1 MRTINGGIDVLGW
14 VQAAEP
20 PNMDIPRKENP
31 RRTSETSTCS
41 VRSAYCGTRTVRLPN
56 IRLAN
61 SCGTLANCI
70 DDQIKTHV
78 DQFKLRESAKKKDKK
93 TKKERQEQRIIDLLT
108 VKAAL
113 SVLRESCWYWGNIS
127 GDRAR
132 EVLRRCSP
140 GTFLI
145 RDSSD
150 KRYLFSMSVMT
161 VRGPTSIRLIF
172 SRGCFRIETSG
183 IISPRSPCVVSLIVR
198 MAYLSRNHANL
209 HHPPISEQ
217 SENTQNTLEHSN
229 DDEDDGVGD
238 DCDDASNCVQFPF
251 DEFEI
256 SPRDDQNSVTFI
268 FEAKLPKKTAL
279 LEKPLFFKIPTL
291 KHLSRVAVNKFN
303 LRHFANESLSEYI
316 HQYPYPI

>member
-1 MRTINGGIDVLGW
+1 MGW

-31 RRTSETSTCS
+31 RRPSETSTCS
-41 VRSAYCGTRTVRLPN
+41 VRSAYCGTRTVRLPD

-70 DDQIKTHV
+70 DEQIKTHV
-78 DQFKLRESAKKKDKK
+78 DQFKMRESSKKKDKR

-132 EVLRRCSP
+132 EVLRKCDP

-150 KRYLFSMSVMT
+150 KRYLFSLSVMT

-172 SRGCFRIETSG
+172 SRGSFRIETSG

-198 MAYLSRNHANL
+198 MAFLSRNATSAQQ
-209 HHPPISEQ
+209 PITEQ
-217 SENTQNTLEHSN
+217 SEVSLVGNV
-229 DDEDDGVGD
+229 DDVDEDAD
-238 DCDDASNCVQFPF
+238 SSHVQV
-251 DEFEI
+251 DE
-256 SPRDDQNSVTFI
+256 RVTF
-268 FEAKLPKKTAL
+268 FMDPHVARPVPSRSNPAL
-279 LEKPLFFKIPTL
+279 LERPLLFKVPSL
-291 KHLSRVAVNKFN
+291 KHLSRVTVNKYN
-303 LRHFANESLSEYI
+303 LSNFCNETLHEYI